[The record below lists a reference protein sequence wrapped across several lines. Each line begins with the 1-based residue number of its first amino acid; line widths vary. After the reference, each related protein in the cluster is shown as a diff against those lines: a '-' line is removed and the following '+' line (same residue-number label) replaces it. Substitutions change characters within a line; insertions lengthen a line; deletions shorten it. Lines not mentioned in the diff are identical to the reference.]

1 MSYEEIEEKN
11 IVINK
16 FIKDFNLE
24 SYDYIYHDLYFV
36 ILSDSIN
43 EMKITSKFNVVTITI
58 NKFETRQYFLY
69 KNNWERY

>member
-11 IVINK
+11 IMINK
-16 FIKDFNLE
+16 FIEDFNLG

-43 EMKITSKFNVVTITI
+43 EMKITSKFNIVTITI
-58 NKFETRQYFLY
+58 NKFETRQYLLY
-69 KNNWERY
+69 KNNWEKC